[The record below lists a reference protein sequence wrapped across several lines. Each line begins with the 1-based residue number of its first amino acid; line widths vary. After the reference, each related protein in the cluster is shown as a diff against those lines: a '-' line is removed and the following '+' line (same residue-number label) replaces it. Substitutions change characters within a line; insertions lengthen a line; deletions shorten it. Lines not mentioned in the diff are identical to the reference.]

1 MTASTVEPHP
11 LVEAAAQA
19 FSTASGIDTCVK
31 APPPNTNYDG
41 TVEFDLEPQISR
53 LAMVVPSIDRQERLA
68 AVTSTARMQ
77 DARHFLLVTSY
88 LTPTLIDACRTLG
101 INAIDVSGNAF
112 LREQKNLIM
121 VSGRPR
127 ATAIGRSRPGLWS
140 KRSLQVILALLV
152 KPALV
157 NQGRREIAG
166 FAQVSIGTAQTTVQT
181 LLQRKDLIARSDGS
195 MALADYGRL
204 LDEWVTLYPSLLRQS
219 LQLGR
224 YRAAEPNWWAAMTSP
239 NSDWMFGGES
249 AAALVTHY
257 LKPEVITVYC
267 EKGIPKEM
275 ITRARLRPDPT
286 GNIEFLTAPVMLSP
300 TPGFIDNV
308 VYPALVYAD
317 LVASGDSRNLE
328 TARMIRAQYVEHANQ
343 TA

>member
-1 MTASTVEPHP
+1 MNTSTVEPHP

-19 FSTASGIDTCVK
+19 FSAASGIDTCVS
-31 APPPNTNYDG
+31 APPPHTRYDG
-41 TVEFDLEPQISR
+41 TVEFGLEPRISR

-68 AVTSTARMQ
+68 AVTATARMQ
-77 DARHFLLVTSY
+77 DAGHFLLVTSY

-101 INAIDVSGNAF
+101 INAIDASGNAF
-112 LREQKNLIM
+112 LREQKNIIL

-127 ATAIGRSRPGLWS
+127 ATTVGRSRPSLWS

-157 NQGRREIAG
+157 NQGRRDIAG
-166 FAQVSIGTAQTTVQT
+166 FAKVSTGTAQITVQT
-181 LLQRKDLIARSDGS
+181 LLQRRDLIQRSDGS
-195 MALADYGRL
+195 TAFADYDRL
-204 LDEWVTLYPSLLRQS
+204 LDEWVTLYPSLLRPS

-224 YRAAEPNWWAAMTSP
+224 YRAAAPDWWAEMASP

-257 LKPEVITVYC
+257 LKPEMITVYSQ
-267 EKGIPKEM
+267 KGIPKEL

-286 GNIEFLTAPVMLSP
+286 GNVEVLTTPVVLGP
-300 TPGFIDNV
+300 TPGLVDNV

-328 TARMIRAQYVEHANQ
+328 TARMIRDQYIKHANQ
-343 TA
+343 AA